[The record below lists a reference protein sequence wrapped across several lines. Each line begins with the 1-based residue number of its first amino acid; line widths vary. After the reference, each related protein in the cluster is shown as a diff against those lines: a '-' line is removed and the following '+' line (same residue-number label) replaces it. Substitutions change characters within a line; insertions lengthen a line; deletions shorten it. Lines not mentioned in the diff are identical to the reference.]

1 MTENH
6 TLTEQ
11 FVKLL
16 RRLRAVGPGQPP
28 FEEVG
33 ISSAQL
39 ALLEWVATAPG
50 CTLQDIA
57 DGLAL
62 TPPTVSVGMRKLEET
77 GLLARQPHPA
87 DGRAWQFTLTVAGS
101 ALWGQVQHY
110 RREKAQRLLAGL
122 TPEEQQILLALLE
135 RALNTAEQGAM
146 SYSSNEG

>member
-1 MTENH
+1 MTENYI
-6 TLTEQ
+6 LTEQ

-16 RRLRAVGPGQPP
+16 RRLRAAGPGQPP

-77 GLLARQPHPA
+77 GLLERQPHPA
-87 DGRAWQFTLTVAGS
+87 DGRAWQFTLTAAGS
-101 ALWGQVQHY
+101 ELWARVQRY
-110 RREKAQRLLAGL
+110 RRQKAERLLAGL
-122 TPEEQQILLALLE
+122 TSEEQQTLLTLLE
-135 RALNTAEQGAM
+135 RAIATALRAEEPAI
-146 SYSSNEG
+146 